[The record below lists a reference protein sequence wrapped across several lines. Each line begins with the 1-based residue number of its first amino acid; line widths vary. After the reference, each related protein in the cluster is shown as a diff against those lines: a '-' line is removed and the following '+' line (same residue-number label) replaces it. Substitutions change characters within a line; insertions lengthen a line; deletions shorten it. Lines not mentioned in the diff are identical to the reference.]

1 MAHHWS
7 DNVHTTAFTP
17 RDYEVELLAAAR
29 EQNTIICLGHNSSK
43 EFIALKLIHELGQ
56 QLRLK
61 NDRKIT
67 LYLVSEGTG
76 ESAFNLIFH
85 LTDLKV
91 KNLISIS
98 SNDIEW
104 ESVFYEHQVFV
115 LSPEKCLNALKCEYL
130 DLNTVNLMVIEDCH
144 KNYVESELNEIFK
157 NFYLESLTK
166 PKILGL
172 AGPLHN
178 AGCPL
183 GRLGAELEYLQ
194 NAFHSKAETASDI
207 VTVLRYCSKPI
218 EIILQCAPPASTE
231 LTDFL
236 RDLVLTRQCF
246 IQDHR
251 FDPSEIYSD
260 DFLEELQSIPD
271 PKKEPLRFLD
281 NFLDILEELGPW
293 SADKA
298 SLLLLMQ
305 IEKLKVKTP
314 YERHFLL
321 LCLIS
326 TTFVQIRAHCDYI
339 FQQIPKE
346 KDRIE
351 KYSTPKVLRLLEI
364 LRKFKPEQNVHK
376 NNEMDLYAKT
386 NATITEINSLDFQKL
401 NLNIESV
408 KESVETNIP
417 ADFHS
422 LKESLKVLS
431 DIKESVNPEYLT
443 NCNESKGLNTA
454 ATNTLSR
461 GGFRRGR
468 KRGNLIPRYTRT
480 NFNHPNDPD
489 ALCGII
495 FCNSKFTAKILF
507 NLFCEMTRS
516 DTDYSYLNVQY
527 TVDKV
532 ADPLVDTKEA
542 EAEHRKQE
550 EVLKKFRMHDCNLL
564 IGTSVLEE
572 GIDLPKCNLVVRWD
586 APVTYRSYVQC
597 KGRSRALHA
606 FHIIMVAPNLK
617 RNFDK
622 FDAENL
628 PNKSHKFICFPGELQ
643 SEDECS
649 TDGEESLSKY
659 EENNYSS
666 STDDV
671 YEFNSKNI
679 NRKKCV
685 SVSEDLKEVD
695 YVNTLFSSQLKQM
708 KTCTDEIVQ
717 RLAEFMEIEKML
729 LRNCDNIEPKE
740 TELSHAEKF
749 TCCLLPYKPSNSL
762 IDGPSVNLS
771 TAIALVNKY
780 CAKLPSDTFT
790 KLTPLWRCSKT
801 IRNSTEVF
809 QCTLRLPINSPV
821 KHDIVVSFK
830 NQKYNK
836 NLTLN
841 YCRDSQCQHEY

>member
-1 MAHHWS
+1 MTHHWS
-7 DNVHTTAFTP
+7 DNVHTTVFTP

-29 EQNTIICLGHNSSK
+29 EQNIIICLGHNSSK
-43 EFIALKLIHELGQ
+43 EFIALKLVHELGK
-56 QLRLK
+56 QLRRE
-61 NDRKIT
+61 NDKKIT
-67 LYLVSEGTG
+67 LYIVSEGTG

-91 KNLISIS
+91 INLISIS

-104 ESVFYEHQVFV
+104 ESIFNEHQVFV
-115 LSPEKCLNALKCEYL
+115 LSPGKCLDALKCEYL
-130 DLNTVNLMVIEDCH
+130 DLNTVNLMIIEDCH
-144 KNYVESELNEIFK
+144 KNYVGSDLNEIFK
-157 NFYLESLTK
+157 NFYLKSFEK

-178 AGCPL
+178 AACPL

-194 NAFHSKAETASDI
+194 KAFHSKAETASDI

-218 EIILQCAPPASTE
+218 EIILQCAPPASNE

-246 IQDHR
+246 IRDHR

-281 NFLDILEELGPW
+281 NFLEILEELGPW

-305 IEKLKVKTP
+305 IEKCKVKTP

-364 LRKFKPEQNVHK
+364 LKFFKPEINLHK
-376 NNEMDLYAKT
+376 NSNEFNLFTKT
-386 NATITEINSLDFQKL
+386 NQTITEINSLDFQKL

-408 KESVETNIP
+408 KESVEIDKP
-417 ADFHS
+417 ADFNS
-422 LKESLKVLS
+422 LKESLKVLT
-431 DIKESVNPEYLT
+431 DIKDSVKPEYLT
-443 NCNESKGLNTA
+443 NFNELKVTNPA
-454 ATNTLSR
+454 VTNTLSR

-468 KRGNLIPRYTRT
+468 KRGNLTPRYTRT
-480 NFNHPNDPD
+480 NLNHSNDPD

-516 DTDYSYLNVQY
+516 DPDYSYLNVQY

-532 ADPLVDTKEA
+532 ADPLIDSKEA

-550 EVLKKFRMHDCNLL
+550 DVLKKFRMHDCNLL

-606 FHIIMVAPNLK
+606 FHIIMVAANLK
-617 RNFDK
+617 RNLYK
-622 FDAENL
+622 FAAENL
-628 PNKSHKFICFPGELQ
+628 PNKSHKFICFPGDLK
-643 SEDECS
+643 SDDEYS

-666 STDDV
+666 SSDDF
-671 YEFNSKNI
+671 YEFNTKLI

-685 SVSEDLKEVD
+685 SLSEEMQESD
-695 YVNTLFSSQLKQM
+695 YVNTIYSSHLKQM
-708 KTCTDEIVQ
+708 EITTDEMVQ

-729 LRNCDNIEPKE
+729 LRNCDNIEPKDS
-740 TELSHAEKF
+740 ELFHAEKF
-749 TCCLLPYKPSNSL
+749 TSCILPYKPIINL
-762 IDGPSVNLS
+762 IDGASVNLG

-801 IRNSTEVF
+801 IRNNTQVF

-821 KHDIVVSFK
+821 KHDIVVC
-830 NQKYNK
+830 YI
-836 NLTLN
+836 L
-841 YCRDSQCQHEY
+841 

>member
-1 MAHHWS
+1 MSHHWS
-7 DNVHTTAFTP
+7 DNVHTTVFTP

-29 EQNTIICLGHNSSK
+29 EQNIIICLGHNSSK
-43 EFIALKLIHELGQ
+43 EFIALKLIHELAN
-56 QLRLK
+56 QLRIE

-67 LYLVSEGTG
+67 LYIVSEGTG

-91 KNLISIS
+91 INLISIS

-104 ESVFYEHQVFV
+104 ESVFDEHQVFV
-115 LSPEKCLNALKCEYL
+115 LSPEKCLDALKCNYL
-130 DLNTVNLMVIEDCH
+130 DLNIVNLMVIEDCH
-144 KNYVESELNEIFK
+144 KNYVESDLNEIFK
-157 NFYLESLTK
+157 NDYLQTLEK

-194 NAFHSKAETASDI
+194 KAFHSKAETASDI

-218 EIILQCAPPASTE
+218 EIILQCAPPAANE

-246 IQDHR
+246 IRDHR

-281 NFLDILEELGPW
+281 NFLEILEELGPW

-305 IEKLKVKTP
+305 IEKCKIKTP

-346 KDRIE
+346 KERIE

-364 LRKFKPEQNVHK
+364 LKYFKPETNSHK
-376 NNEMDLYAKT
+376 NNEFDKS
-386 NATITEINSLDFQKL
+386 NQTIDEINSLDFQKL

-408 KESVETNIP
+408 KESVETNKP
-417 ADFHS
+417 ADFNS

-431 DIKESVNPEYLT
+431 DIKDSVKSEYLT
-443 NCNESKGLNTA
+443 NLNESKIRSSL
-454 ATNTLSR
+454 TNTLSR

-468 KRGNLIPRYTRT
+468 KRGNLTPRYTRT
-480 NFNHPNDPD
+480 NFNHQNDPD

-516 DTDYSYLNVQY
+516 DPDYNYLNVQY

-532 ADPLVDTKEA
+532 ANPLIDSKEA

-617 RNFDK
+617 RNFNNLM
-622 FDAENL
+622 AENL
-628 PNKSHKFICFPGELQ
+628 PNKSHKFICFPGELL
-643 SEDECS
+643 SEDDFS
-649 TDGEESLSKY
+649 SDGEESLSNY

-666 STDDV
+666 SSNDSFK
-671 YEFNSKNI
+671 FNSKILNK
-679 NRKKCV
+679 KKCV
-685 SVSEDLKEVD
+685 SLSEETKEGD
-695 YVNTLFSSQLKQM
+695 YVNTIFSSHLKQM
-708 KTCTDEIVQ
+708 ESTTDKMVL

-740 TELSHAEKF
+740 TELSHADKF
-749 TCCLLPYKPSNSL
+749 TSCLLPYKPINNL
-762 IDGPSVNLS
+762 IDGPSVNLG

-801 IRNSTEVF
+801 IRNSAELF

-821 KHDIVVSFK
+821 KHDIVVSFSFEK
-830 NQKYNK
+830 K
-836 NLTLN
+836 LVF
-841 YCRDSQCQHEY
+841 

>member
-1 MAHHWS
+1 MSHHWS
-7 DNVHTTAFTP
+7 DNVHTTVFTP

-29 EQNTIICLGHNSSK
+29 EQNIIICLGHNSSK
-43 EFIALKLIHELGQ
+43 EFIALKLIHELGN
-56 QLRLK
+56 QLRTS
-61 NDRKIT
+61 NERKIT
-67 LYLVSEGTG
+67 LYIVGEGTG

-91 KNLISIS
+91 INLISIS
-98 SNDIEW
+98 SNLIEW
-104 ESVFYEHQVFV
+104 ETVFDENQVFV
-115 LSPEKCLNALKCEYL
+115 LSPEKCLDALKCGYL
-130 DLNTVNLMVIEDCH
+130 DLNIVNLMVIEDCH
-144 KNYVESELNEIFK
+144 KNYVESDLNEIFK
-157 NFYLESLTK
+157 NQYLETFEK

-183 GRLGAELEYLQ
+183 NRLGAELEYLQ
-194 NAFHSKAETASDI
+194 KAFHSKAETASDI

-218 EIILQCAPPASTE
+218 EIILECAPPASNE

-246 IQDHR
+246 IRDHR
-251 FDPSEIYSD
+251 FDPSEIYND

-281 NFLDILEELGPW
+281 NFLQVLEELGPW

-298 SLLLLMQ
+298 SLLLLME
-305 IEKLKVKTP
+305 IEKSKVKTP

-326 TTFVQIRAHCDYI
+326 TTFVQIRSHCDYI

-346 KDRIE
+346 KERIE

-364 LRKFKPEQNVHK
+364 LKYFKPEINSNK
-376 NNEMDLYAKT
+376 NDFET
-386 NATITEINSLDFQKL
+386 NQTLTEINSLDFQKL
-401 NLNIESV
+401 NLNIETV
-408 KESVETNIP
+408 KESVEANKP
-417 ADFHS
+417 ADFTS

-431 DIKESVNPEYLT
+431 DIKESGKSEFLT
-443 NCNESKGLNTA
+443 NLNEIKVPSV
-454 ATNTLSR
+454 TNTLSR

-468 KRGNLIPRYTRT
+468 KRGNLTPRFPRT
-480 NFNHPNDPD
+480 HLNHQNDPD

-516 DTDYSYLNVQY
+516 DPDYNYINVQY

-532 ADPLVDTKEA
+532 ANPLIDSKEA

-572 GIDLPKCNLVVRWD
+572 GIDLPKCNLVIRWD

-606 FHIIMVAPNLK
+606 FHIIMVAPILK
-617 RNFDK
+617 RNLNNLTT
-622 FDAENL
+622 ENL
-628 PNKSHKFICFPGELQ
+628 PNKSHKFICFPGELK
-643 SEDECS
+643 SEDES
-649 TDGEESLSKY
+649 SSDGEESLSKY

-666 STDDV
+666 SSDDSF
-671 YEFNSKNI
+671 EFNLKI
-679 NRKKCV
+679 MNRKKCV
-685 SVSEDLKEVD
+685 SLSEEMKEAD
-695 YVNTLFSSQLKQM
+695 YVQTIFSSHLKQM
-708 KTCTDEIVQ
+708 ETTTDEMVL

-740 TELSHAEKF
+740 FELIHAEKF
-749 TCCLLPYKPSNSL
+749 TSCLLAYKPINNL
-762 IDGPSVNLS
+762 IDGPSVNLG

-801 IRNSTEVF
+801 IRNNKELF

-821 KHDIVVSFK
+821 KHDIVVSK
-830 NQKYNK
+830 
-836 NLTLN
+836 
-841 YCRDSQCQHEY
+841 